1 MGALIGLEHQGK
13 YRVRR
18 KSDGQY
24 LVSPIDAWG
33 RVAPAWTPIPE
44 AAMRFSKNG
53 AEQQCDFLCRRPH
66 HIIASKT
73 LSTEMGKAKE

>member
-1 MGALIGLEHQGK
+1 
-13 YRVRR
+13 
-18 KSDGQY
+18 
-24 LVSPIDAWG
+24 
-33 RVAPAWTPIPE
+33 
-44 AAMRFSKNG
+44 MRFSKNG